1 MPAPSSVAVNVLSDP
16 GYLWMAP
23 LGTAE
28 PTTVVAGG
36 KFTDALPAAW
46 VPLGATTEGS
56 TFSYSTSIE
65 AIRVAEYFDPIKYS
79 TTERNGT
86 IAFNL
91 ANFTLS
97 NWKRALN
104 GGVGALTS
112 TGTTGTELT
121 TFEPPA
127 PGSEVRVMLMWEST
141 DSTVR
146 LLVRQGIQG
155 GEVSSA
161 FQKAPSIAAIP
172 CTFSMEIPSSGVQ
185 PFKMWGA
192 GLTRV

>member
-1 MPAPSSVAVNVLSDP
+1 VDSAGPPRTVRRS
-16 GYLWMAP
+16 
-23 LGTAE
+23 
-28 PTTVVAGG
+28 PT
-36 KFTDALPAAW
+36 PRRSRRS
-46 VPLGATTEGS
+46 ES
-56 TFSYSTSIE
+56 RSTSIPSSGRRRS
-65 AIRVAEYFDPIKYS
+65 A
-79 TTERNGT
+79 TGL

-104 GGVGALTS
+104 GGAAALTS

-121 TFEPPA
+121 TFQPPA
-127 PGSEVRVMLMWEST
+127 PGTEVRSMLIWEST

-146 LLVRQGIQG
+146 ILIRQGIQG
-155 GEVSSA
+155 GEVASA

-172 CTFSMEIPSSGVQ
+172 CTFNFEIPSAGVQ
-185 PFKMWGA
+185 PFQMWGA